1 MRGRIIVVLS
11 TRHQKIGTL
20 WSLKLIPTEKSP
32 MESITATHLE
42 KSITKLFSGIMI
54 FLVQCFQTHIRTHLI
69 TFQTTNFPFL
79 VAQGMRSLELFEY
92 IISNGSKESRCH
104 HGSKEFQSIIFMVS
118 RRSILKISLV
128 FGWPDVNNVFSKNC
142 NFIRVSCLTYFALC
156 WNIFRKPYNWW
167 KSNLC
172 WYTYTE

>member
-11 TRHQKIGTL
+11 TRHQKNGTL

-54 FLVQCFQTHIRTHLI
+54 SLVQGFQTHIRTHLI
-69 TFQTTNFPFL
+69 TFQTTNFPIL
-79 VAQGMRSLELFEY
+79 VAQGMTSMELFEY
-92 IISNGSKESRCH
+92 IISNGSKRCH

-128 FGWPDVNNVFSKNC
+128 FGWNDLNNVFFKKMQFYWS
-142 NFIRVSCLTYFALC
+142 RML
-156 WNIFRKPYNWW
+156 NIFYFMLKHF
-167 KSNLC
+167 
-172 WYTYTE
+172 